1 MLLGNTLV
9 RRSGLSLM
17 TVAVMVLVSTG
28 AIAYVVRALKLAG
41 RAEVELRQMLTINAD
56 NQAANAR
63 RQAALTALHQAETQ
77 ARQRLAQTRAQAD
90 TARQTI
96 DDLTAEGEGSV
107 CPADCQLP

>member
-1 MLLGNTLV
+1 MLLGHTLV
-9 RRSGLSLM
+9 RRSGRSLL
-17 TVAVMVLVSTG
+17 TVAVMVLLSTG

-63 RQAALTALHQAETQ
+63 RQAALTALYQAETQ

-90 TARQTI
+90 TAQQTI
-96 DDLTAEGEGSV
+96 DNLTAGGEGTV